1 MKKTL
6 ILLAVFVFCFSSQI
20 SSQSD
25 SSQLSDILNSMR
37 ESEKST
43 NSLEVDYKEEI
54 LYTSA
59 LQKQEINGNLKFLK
73 PKRFFIFQKTP
84 QEQRIYINNNKVTVY
99 TPSNA
104 QAIINN
110 WKDVLNSDFT
120 PISMVDFA
128 SNWQT
133 SQKSNS
139 LRYVSEDSQNYVLEL
154 SPNKKDWTMAL
165 YISKSIFRPVKVIL
179 KNSGY
184 TMTVVFSNYKT
195 NQIASNSIFNFKP
208 PSGVEIINLD

>member
-6 ILLAVFVFCFSSQI
+6 ILLVVFVFSLVSQV
-20 SSQSD
+20 SSQSV
-25 SSQLSDILNSMR
+25 SALSDILNSMR
-37 ESEKST
+37 NNEKQT

-59 LQKQEINGNLKFLK
+59 SQKQEINGNLKFLN
-73 PKRFFIFQKTP
+73 PKRFFIVQKTP
-84 QEQRIYINNNKVTVY
+84 QEQRIYINNNKITVY

-120 PISMVDFA
+120 PVSMVNFA

-139 LRYVSEDSQNYVLEL
+139 LRYISEDSQNYVLEL
-154 SPNKKDWTMAL
+154 SPNKEDWAMTL
-165 YISKSIFRPVKVIL
+165 YISKSIFRPIKAIL

-184 TMTVVFSNYKT
+184 IMTIVFSNYKI
-195 NQIASNSIFNFKP
+195 NQITSNNIFNFKA